1 MSDIGRYSEFRTN
14 REDIPQTPY
23 EACVFLDNVIHH
35 LWNRDRHSDDAHEVF
50 VILNGAHNAIN
61 RLDWSEKIA

>member
-1 MSDIGRYSEFRTN
+1 MSDIGRYSGFRTT

-23 EACVFLDNVIHH
+23 AACVFLDNAIHH
-35 LWNRDRHSDDAHEVF
+35 LWNRDRDGTSSEFH
-50 VILNGAHNAIN
+50 ILNEAHNAIN